1 MIPFMFVSK
10 YLNHDLRIEVSWDIW
25 DGIRKAMRSHP
36 WKSAEAYRAY
46 QRVYGRKNPFD
57 GGGLSQ
63 ATYTEMYGL
72 YREQTQVI
80 HYYMRYLNLK
90 DLEPHSWLYRENN
103 HLCWSF
109 SHSFSHSTNA
119 VANSTFC
126 LQGPEPSCHQH
137 QHQHPSVHFPIRKHS
152 ACPVS
157 LTPITR
163 WKKMFSSQPKKNH
176 PEKTLWTITPTATSK
191 NLDFKLLVS
200 RGIVEWVGGG
210 LATTI
215 EDSRIL
221 LVQIVPEHRNGLA
234 ANVAVGNPLI
244 FGRKMCYPRYPAW

>member
-1 MIPFMFVSK
+1 MCFSSSPYHLNWAAKKLSRNSCFSMIPFMFVSK

-90 DLEPHSWLYRENN
+90 DLEPHSWLYRKTTTCVE
-103 HLCWSF
+103 
-109 SHSFSHSTNA
+109 
-119 VANSTFC
+119 V
-126 LQGPEPSCHQH
+126 
-137 QHQHPSVHFPIRKHS
+137 SVIVSVIAQMLWQILLS
-152 ACPVS
+152 AC
-157 LTPITR
+157 R
-163 WKKMFSSQPKKNH
+163 DRN
-176 PEKTLWTITPTATSK
+176 
-191 NLDFKLLVS
+191 LLVTS
-200 RGIVEWVGGG
+200 TSIN
-210 LATTI
+210 I
-215 EDSRIL
+215 PQSIS
-221 LVQIVPEHRNGLA
+221 PS
-234 ANVAVGNPLI
+234 GNTRHVRFP
-244 FGRKMCYPRYPAW
+244 